1 MLMVNV
7 GQLAMEVDM
16 TKVIERGD
24 LIQARRSTK
33 HLIQGVIYKVIG
45 TTIVG
50 RHYVVRD
57 PYDGSRRYIHKSN
70 VRAA

>member
-33 HLIQGVIYKVIG
+33 HLIQGVIYKVLG

-50 RHYVVRD
+50 RHYIVRC
-57 PYDGSRRYIHKSN
+57 PYEGTRHYIHKSN
-70 VRAA
+70 ARAA